1 MTPCKKK
8 KKEVGGVSAGG
19 VDFCASVGKTKMDDR
34 LLIMDVLITFL
45 LRLISFGADDNVNDV
60 RFLQKETVIY
70 ILYNILYI

>member
-1 MTPCKKK
+1 
-8 KKEVGGVSAGG
+8 
-19 VDFCASVGKTKMDDR
+19 MDDR

-45 LRLISFGADDNVNDV
+45 LRLISFGADDNVNHV